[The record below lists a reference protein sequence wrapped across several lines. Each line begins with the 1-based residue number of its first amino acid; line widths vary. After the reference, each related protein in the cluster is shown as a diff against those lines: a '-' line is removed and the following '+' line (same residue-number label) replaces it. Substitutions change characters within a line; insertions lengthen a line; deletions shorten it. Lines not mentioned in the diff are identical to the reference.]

1 MLGGTRR
8 LKNMKRHMQ
17 DAIKSSDSELGIIN
31 IVSHRSAS
39 HRSASH
45 RSASHLNGSNRNN
58 NHHIREL
65 PTVSD
70 RMSKER
76 VISCVQ

>member
-8 LKNMKRHMQ
+8 LKNMKQHMQ
-17 DAIKSSDSELGIIN
+17 DAIKSSNSELGIIN

-39 HRSASH
+39 HL
-45 RSASHLNGSNRNN
+45 SASHLNGSNRNS
-58 NHHIREL
+58 NHRIREI

>member
-1 MLGGTRR
+1 
-8 LKNMKRHMQ
+8 MQ
-17 DAIKSSDSELGIIN
+17 DAIKSSNSELGIIN

-39 HRSASH
+39 HL
-45 RSASHLNGSNRNN
+45 SASHLNGSNRNR
-58 NHHIREL
+58 NHRIREI

>member
-39 HRSASH
+39 HL
-45 RSASHLNGSNRNN
+45 SASHLNGSNRNN

>member
-45 RSASHLNGSNRNN
+45 LNGSNRNN